1 LSRFFSRTLASISL
15 VKVIND
21 VQSVPRSICQFLHPD
36 SAQRA
41 EVLVADPCLPE
52 ILSKLGG
59 RFAADVRDILQK
71 QADPNRANVTPERQ
85 LAPVGNPLSEHQQF
99 ALLRLRAGNTQGA
112 IDYIQRHAP
121 ELTGWLS
128 LHLPQKRID
137 KKQWPI
143 GVVRASD
150 HPMPFVD
157 PEVGRIAYVL
167 GMFGIYR
174 AWGYGH
180 AIDNG
185 DGWVTRAELE
195 QCWQEAEIATSE
207 RHRRRLLKQGTEN
220 GFWTVDQTCQRI
232 YLTGQVKL
240 STQMV
245 RQAITSGLGHLLE
258 TNKPGKRRVAIDL
271 SGSMQ
276 QAAANLYTGWLSVN
290 DPKQKGKMISRE
302 TLCQLW
308 KVSVPTL
315 LKWEALSTIRK
326 QANFAQSNETH
337 TSQVPAHAYLTLNRD
352 GSHAVAWRLPN
363 TYFVGVNLKQGRTGK
378 SKRIRQ
384 RVSIEMAAAEQRGL
398 IRDAAWLGSGRLYFR
413 EDASHNADPFRAC
426 DAYLRKRSRQDLDVF
441 QRRYFYVGRRH
452 GVDVYEP
459 YNLTAQ
465 TPTTSIF
472 QRLIWQEGKREFQQA
487 KVCYHQMLQDQRQY
501 NRLFA

>member
-1 LSRFFSRTLASISL
+1 MNA
-15 VKVIND
+15 
-21 VQSVPRSICQFLHPD
+21 VQSDLHSICQFLHPD
-36 SAQRA
+36 SAQRS
-41 EVLVADPCLPE
+41 EVPVADPCLPE

-59 RFAADVRDILQK
+59 RFAADVLDILQK
-71 QADPNRANVTPERQ
+71 QAEQNGSTARPERQ
-85 LAPVGNPLSEHQQF
+85 LAPARNPISEHQQF
-99 ALLRLRAGNTQGA
+99 ALLRLRAGNKQGA
-112 IDYIQRHAP
+112 IDYIQLHAP
-121 ELTGWLS
+121 ELSGWLS
-128 LHLPQKRID
+128 GHLPHQRIEN
-137 KKQWPI
+137 KQPPI
-143 GVVRASD
+143 SLLRASD
-150 HPMPFVD
+150 HPTPFVD
-157 PEVGRIAYVL
+157 PEVGRIAYVM

-174 AWGYGH
+174 AWVYGH

-195 QCWQEAEIATSE
+195 QCWQETEIATSE

-240 STQMV
+240 STQLV
-245 RQAITSGLGHLLE
+245 RRAIASGVGHLLE

-276 QAAANLYTGWLSVN
+276 QAAANLYAGWLSIN

-308 KVSVPTL
+308 QVSVPTL

-337 TSQVPAHAYLTLNRD
+337 TSQVPAHTYLTLNRD

-384 RVSIEMAAAEQRGL
+384 RVSTEMTAAEQRGS
-398 IRDAAWLGSGRLYFR
+398 IRDAAWLRSGRLYFR
-413 EDASHNADPFRAC
+413 DDDSQSDDLFHAC
-426 DAYLRKRSRQDLDVF
+426 DDYLRKRSRQGLDVF

-452 GVDVYEP
+452 SVDVYEP